1 MYDNVSLALGRRQT
15 PRLRLALTMNEY
27 VKDDP
32 CPALARDVSE
42 GGLALQ
48 KQQVGP
54 QQHLVELVNLEI
66 ELPGT
71 NETIWATAEPRFD
84 ALHRSLQVSG
94 LRFVSMARKH
104 ERLIH
109 DYLRERRERLAR
121 LLAPRPIQSRFV

>member
-1 MYDNVSLALGRRQT
+1 MYDNVSLALGRRQA

-48 KQQVGP
+48 KQVGP
-54 QQHLVELVNLEI
+54 HQRPVELVNLEI

-71 NETIWATAEPRFD
+71 NETIWATAQPRFD
-84 ALHRSLQVSG
+84 ALHRTLQVSG

>member
-1 MYDNVSLALGRRQT
+1 MYDNVTLALGRRQT

-48 KQQVGP
+48 KQADPRQRP
-54 QQHLVELVNLEI
+54 VELVNLEI
-66 ELPGT
+66 ALPGT

-84 ALHRSLQVSG
+84 ALHRTLQVSG

-121 LLAPRPIQSRFV
+121 LLAPRPIRSRFV

>member
-48 KQQVGP
+48 KRVDP
-54 QQHLVELVNLEI
+54 RLRSVELVNLEI

-71 NETIWATAEPRFD
+71 NETIWAAAEPRFD
-84 ALHRSLQVSG
+84 ALHRTLQVSG